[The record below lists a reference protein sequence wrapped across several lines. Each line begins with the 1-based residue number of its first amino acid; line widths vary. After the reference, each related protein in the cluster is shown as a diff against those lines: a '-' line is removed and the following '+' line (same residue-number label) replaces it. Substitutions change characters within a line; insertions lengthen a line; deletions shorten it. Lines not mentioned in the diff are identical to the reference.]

1 MAGAPLREGGGLGAC
16 VSVCILSD
24 AIRQRERE
32 RETERETEGERERER
47 VSLLWNKP
55 NSLYKCIK
63 TSYLIILINFSFH
76 PSLSQ

>member
-32 RETERETEGERERER
+32 RDRERDRGGEREREG
-47 VSLLWNKP
+47 
-55 NSLYKCIK
+55 
-63 TSYLIILINFSFH
+63 
-76 PSLSQ
+76 LSPLEQT